1 MVVFF
6 DGPRIE
12 VLSNPEPTHRW
23 SEMLCDQQLEHDRLF
38 QLIASLANLLDKA
51 VIVET
56 VKSVVGIE
64 PVELEDCILFG
75 DLSIKFGDD
84 GRVIGLSQTLDGST
98 EPAKSIIQN
107 LLNNGQAT

>member
-6 DGPRIE
+6 DGSRSE
-12 VLSNPEPTHRW
+12 VLSNPEPTHGW
-23 SEMLCDQQLEHDRLF
+23 SEMLCDQHLERDRLF
-38 QLIASLANLLDKA
+38 QLVASLANLLDKA
-51 VIVET
+51 IIVET

-64 PVELEDCILFG
+64 PVEIEDCILFG

-107 LLNNGQAT
+107 LLNNGRAT